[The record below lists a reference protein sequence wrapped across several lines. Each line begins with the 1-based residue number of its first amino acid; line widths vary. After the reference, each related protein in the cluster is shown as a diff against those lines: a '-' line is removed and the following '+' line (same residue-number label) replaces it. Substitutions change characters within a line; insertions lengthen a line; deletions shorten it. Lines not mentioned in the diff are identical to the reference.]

1 MDNKAAV
8 IAATITARATST
20 ANIANGC
27 RIRDLLPKL
36 TPTRWRCQDREGGT
50 RSDPRCRF
58 RPRRQ
63 RSRQHPRRHSPPIF
77 PSCRS
82 RWQYSLCSR
91 LNSMWPTASKF
102 GTVVIPPRG
111 NYSTVLSQ
119 NLNHVLSSDPNFLVV
134 VIFNIVKNSFLAR
147 LRNQGITLIPYL
159 SSIVCAICSG

>member
-1 MDNKAAV
+1 MSHTLAV
-8 IAATITARATST
+8 LVVQSLEFDVAGRERA
-20 ANIANGC
+20 
-27 RIRDLLPKL
+27 LVVPLF
-36 TPTRWRCQDREGGT
+36 EV
-50 RSDPRCRF
+50 
-58 RPRRQ
+58 
-63 RSRQHPRRHSPPIF
+63 
-77 PSCRS
+77 
-82 RWQYSLCSR
+82 
-91 LNSMWPTASKF
+91 